1 MSQYSN
7 ELIMGVELPMPE
19 ELGCPE
25 MDSGWGAETGAEL
38 AADSA
43 VIKAADDI
51 VAWDD
56 SDLRKAFGPE
66 TPLVRSAIAMASS
79 SSPTEEAGVVPGGM
93 A

>member
-7 ELIMGVELPMPE
+7 EFIMGVELPMQE

-25 MDSGWGAETGAEL
+25 TDSGWGAETGAEL

-43 VIKAADDI
+43 VKAADDI

-56 SDLRKAFGPE
+56 GDLRKAFGPE

-79 SSPTEEAGVVPGGM
+79 SSPTEAAVVTGEI